1 MNKIG
6 KVMEL
11 IEKERKLN
19 EELEKTIDC
28 EEILNIEKT
37 MASVFIFSIIPIIIF
52 DFVNLKR
59 WFDGK
64 RRDN

>member
-1 MNKIG
+1 MDKNRKII
-6 KVMEL
+6 EL
-11 IEKERKLN
+11 IEKERKLD

-28 EEILNIEKT
+28 EEIFNIEKT
-37 MASVFIFSIIPIIIF
+37 MASVFIFSIITIVIF

-64 RRDN
+64 KG